1 MTKITADE
9 CSPEAARSRPMFCRV
24 IGLGNVTP
32 ELKVV
37 RLGMVRRAPFR
48 FAAGQY
54 AKLAFGDQRPR
65 DFSIA
70 SRPDE
75 PAVSSASERPGS
87 LAPYREAICPAA
99 ASVLSGT

>member
-1 MTKITADE
+1 MI
-9 CSPEAARSRPMFCRV
+9 CRV
-24 IGLGNVTP
+24 ISLEGVTP
-32 ELKVV
+32 DLRVL
-37 RLGMVRRAPFR
+37 RLGMVGRAPFR

-65 DFSIA
+65 GFSIA

-87 LAPYREAICPAA
+87 LVPYREAICPAA